1 MLAVVVD
8 DYTMNV
14 SDVIRGDDHLTN
26 TFKQII
32 IYNALEWKIPNFSH
46 IPLIYGSDGSK
57 LSKRH
62 GAQNVLEYRK
72 ERFMPEALNNYLLRL
87 GWGHKDKEFFSV
99 DEAINLFKI
108 EGIGKSPSKFD
119 KIKLESVNT

>member
-8 DYTMNV
+8 DYSMNI

-32 IYNALEWKIPNFSH
+32 LYNALGWKTPKFSH

-62 GAQNVLEYRK
+62 GAQSVLE
-72 ERFMPEALNNYLLRL
+72 
-87 GWGHKDKEFFSV
+87 
-99 DEAINLFKI
+99 
-108 EGIGKSPSKFD
+108 
-119 KIKLESVNT
+119 